1 MARKFLSGLFGK
13 KQKPEAPEVLE
24 PEVLE
29 KDSEPIEQ
37 NHDGDGP
44 AQSIDTDD
52 SLSTNASEAARLDRA
67 DIDAQEVE
75 REPSKG
81 DETEIALEE
90 ISQTANPIDEPI
102 SELVSEPVPAPP
114 AELEA
119 EPEPEQKPKRG
130 FFSRLTQ
137 GLSRTSNR
145 LTDGVSSIF
154 TKKKLDDDMLEEL
167 ENLLITADLGVGMAS
182 RFTADLAREKFD
194 KEITDQEVRAEL
206 AVAVTKTLTPCEVPL
221 SIHSENRPHI
231 ILMAGV
237 NGAGKTTTIGKLAA
251 KFQAEGR
258 SVMLAAG
265 DTFRAA
271 AIEQLAV
278 WGERSGVPV
287 IAREFGADAAGLAF
301 DAIEAAR
308 EQNIDVLMIDTA
320 GRLQNRTELMDE
332 LSKIVRVIQKLDD
345 TAPHDSLL
353 VLDATVGQNAISQV
367 EAFKD
372 AAKTSGLI
380 MTKLDGTARGGV
392 LVALAEKFELPVQYI
407 GVGEGVHDLQPFN
420 AQAFA
425 RALTGVDGE

>member
-13 KQKPEAPEVLE
+13 KQKPEAPE

-37 NHDGDGP
+37 NHDGDRS
-44 AQSIDTDD
+44 AISIDVDD
-52 SLSTNASEAARLDRA
+52 SLSANASEADRLDQG
-67 DIDAQEVE
+67 DSDAQEVE
-75 REPSKG
+75 REPATT
-81 DETEIALEE
+81 DETEIASEP
-90 ISQTANPIDEPI
+90 ISQAANPINEPI
-102 SELVSEPVPAPP
+102 GEPVSEPAPEPP

-119 EPEPEQKPKRG
+119 EAEPEQKPKRG

-154 TKKKLDDDMLEEL
+154 TKKKIDDDMLEEL

-287 IAREFGADAAGLAF
+287 IAREVGADAAGLAF